1 MIKKEGKN
9 IDSMLELVRQL
20 NKQMNHLKV
29 LLGEYL
35 YKQQQENYKSSTVR
49 MNTLFSEFQKD
60 TLLSHTWYELR
71 KKHKE
76 NTSKDSD
83 TGDVDERIYPEKVMI
98 LNFNYTFPF
107 KEYGG
112 NCDVVNV
119 HGQLN
124 SKNNPMIFGYG
135 DERDEKYL
143 ELEKSEHNEFLEN
156 IKSFACF
163 QNKNYD
169 ELLGFIEQNDFEVW
183 IAGHSCG
190 LSDKTLL
197 AQIFEHQFCKSI
209 RIFYHEKDGVDNYNE
224 IVYNIARV
232 MSNKIKMRGI
242 VTPKHEDNR
251 FGAVA
256 GIIRKTL
263 N

>member
-1 MIKKEGKN
+1 MTHPLVTQLRFARRELLRGLEGLSAEEAQHRFFVITSYSIHYTKLYENDLLKQHQENTKKESNPKN
-9 IDSMLELVRQL
+9 I
-20 NKQMNHLKV
+20 
-29 LLGEYL
+29 
-35 YKQQQENYKSSTVR
+35 
-49 MNTLFSEFQKD
+49 
-60 TLLSHTWYELR
+60 
-71 KKHKE
+71 
-76 NTSKDSD
+76 
-83 TGDVDERIYPEKVMI
+83 DERIYPEKVMI

-124 SKNNPMIFGYG
+124 SRNYPMVFGYG

-143 ELEKSEHNEFLEN
+143 ELEKSGIDEFLVN
-156 IKSFACF
+156 IKSFAYF

-197 AQIFEHQFCKSI
+197 AQIFEHQFCKSV
-209 RIFYHEKDGVDNYNE
+209 RVFYHEHEGADNYNE

-232 MSNKIKMRGI
+232 MRNKIKMRGI
-242 VTPKHEDNR
+242 VTPNVITSYSIHYTKLYENSSFARRQHIE
-251 FGAVA
+251 AKA
-256 GIIRKTL
+256 RKQREE
-263 N
+263 NS